1 MSETDHWHPVL
12 LSRELRRKPVG
23 VKLNGEEIVVF
34 RAGDG
39 RIGALRDVCPHRR
52 MRLSRGIVKNDRLEC
67 PYHGWTFDA
76 LGAGESPG
84 TPKLHAKAYCYET
97 IERHGAVWLRNHG
110 AATAFPGFNVDG
122 YHPACTLRHR
132 VNAPLEVVLD
142 NFTEIEHTPTTHA
155 LLGYAL
161 ERMPEVTTRVESTD
175 DSVYVFNRGPQ
186 KPIPVYAQ
194 LMLGVRPGDA
204 FVDEWTTLY
213 SPVHSVYDQWWS
225 NADTGGERI
234 NRLRIYVFFNPLSS
248 EETDLLTFA
257 YLKSRL
263 WGKSMIERVI
273 GPLLKRLVDLE
284 IRLDVRMLENL
295 ADKSITITG
304 LRLSRFDK
312 VLGLHRRRVATVY
325 RGEPEPILNSPAT
338 TGEST

>member
-1 MSETDHWHPVL
+1 MSEMDHWHPVL
-12 LSRELRRKPVG
+12 LSRALRRKPVG
-23 VKLNGEEIVVF
+23 IKLNGEQIVVF
-34 RAGDG
+34 RTVDG

-52 MRLSRGIVKNDRLEC
+52 MRLSLGVVKNDRLEC

-97 IERHGAVWLRNHG
+97 RECHGAVWLRNHG
-110 AATAFPGFNVDG
+110 AATAFPEFNVEG
-122 YHPACTLRHR
+122 YHPACTLHHR

-225 NADTGGERI
+225 NAATGGERI
-234 NRLRIYVFFNPLSS
+234 NRLRIYVFFNPLSG

-273 GPLLKRLVDLE
+273 GPLLKRLVDIE

-295 ADKSITITG
+295 ADKSTGIAG

-325 RGEPEPILNSPAT
+325 RGGPVPILDPPAT
-338 TGEST
+338 TAEST